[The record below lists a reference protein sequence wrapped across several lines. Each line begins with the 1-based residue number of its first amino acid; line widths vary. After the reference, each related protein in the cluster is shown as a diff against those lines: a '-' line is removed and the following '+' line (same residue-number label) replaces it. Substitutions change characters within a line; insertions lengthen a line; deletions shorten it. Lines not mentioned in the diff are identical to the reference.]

1 MRILFLKN
9 FVNKLYM
16 KWKKKANLQKTT
28 REETQSLYEAIII
41 FFSGKTCIFHAQRV
55 YQCV

>member
-1 MRILFLKN
+1 
-9 FVNKLYM
+9 M